1 MLLDNFNFIYIIDNL
16 NLNND
21 IYKKIDKKKYL
32 KLDSK
37 NYDVSVNSKILSKI
51 PRTNEVR
58 KNQEEVRK
66 ILLFIDI
73 LLNAKKNNHKKI
85 IILNNDLFIPE
96 FIFEEMK
103 TPQDW
108 NFLFINKEANAER
121 EIDILLSYNC
131 LDIFGLNEVIYDDL
145 IKYLNTFKNNSIDI
159 INEVILKRKKA
170 FLLSNLF
177 ANIDLKDI
185 KVLKK
190 IIGNSEIKICFSL
203 NNDLNNSILNNLS
216 VKKDNDI
223 LPWNFNEEALLKRLF
238 SLFFKNNKII
248 DADSAYLPYV
258 QFLKRNFKNIKFF
271 TIKDSNDSMLNYLN
285 NIESYNEGYPSFLEK
300 KEELIERYISLYK
313 DMENILKYKN
323 IAFEEITIDDL
334 KDFR

>member
-37 NYDVSVNSKILSKI
+37 NYDVSINSKILSKI

-66 ILLFIDI
+66 ILLLIDI

-121 EIDILLSYNC
+121 EIDILLSYN
-131 LDIFGLNEVIYDDL
+131 
-145 IKYLNTFKNNSIDI
+145 
-159 INEVILKRKKA
+159 
-170 FLLSNLF
+170 
-177 ANIDLKDI
+177 
-185 KVLKK
+185 
-190 IIGNSEIKICFSL
+190 
-203 NNDLNNSILNNLS
+203 
-216 VKKDNDI
+216 
-223 LPWNFNEEALLKRLF
+223 
-238 SLFFKNNKII
+238 
-248 DADSAYLPYV
+248 
-258 QFLKRNFKNIKFF
+258 
-271 TIKDSNDSMLNYLN
+271 
-285 NIESYNEGYPSFLEK
+285 
-300 KEELIERYISLYK
+300 
-313 DMENILKYKN
+313 
-323 IAFEEITIDDL
+323 
-334 KDFR
+334 